1 MRRFAGMLYVLLVA
15 ALPLRAA
22 DPSPTVTAPPARA
35 IGYTQHATDLPGGR
49 RANVATGRAMLLV
62 PGNHPVALAV
72 DLADEPGSWTQFVGW
87 FPDGKRIAY
96 QENYRVWLADADGAC
111 RQMIDTGHPFNFAP
125 AWSPD
130 GAWLL
135 YGSHRD
141 LPGGGRARNLFVR
154 HLADGVEVQLTHLS
168 PGEAAMHGH
177 WQPVDLL
184 TGPAVLT
191 PSEP

>member
-1 MRRFAGMLYVLLVA
+1 MRRFAGILYALLAA
-15 ALPLRAA
+15 ALPTRAA
-22 DPSPTVTAPPARA
+22 QPESPVAIPSRA
-35 IGYTQHATDLPGGR
+35 IGYTQHATALPGGR
-49 RANVATGRAMLLV
+49 LANVATGRAMLLV
-62 PGNHPVALAV
+62 PGSRPVMLAA
-72 DLADEPGSWTQFVGW
+72 DLTDEPGSWTQFVGW

-141 LPGGGRARNLFVR
+141 LPGGARARNLFVR
-154 HLADGVEVQLTHLS
+154 HLADGVEVQLTR
-168 PGEAAMHGH
+168 PF
-177 WQPVDLL
+177 
-184 TGPAVLT
+184 PAGGR
-191 PSEP
+191 P